1 MTIFRF
7 DHPTRLTKGY
17 NHESYGQLN
26 LTLRDAMKRNEC
38 QSLADVNL
46 DKARHKH
53 THSRPS
59 Q

>member
-26 LTLRDAMKRNEC
+26 LTHRDAMKRNEYE
-38 QSLADVNL
+38 QFYTLWAIYEIHT
-46 DKARHKH
+46 ARA
-53 THSRPS
+53 RP
-59 Q
+59 